1 MADDID
7 IVSDLGGDGADTAPP
22 AVDSPTTPAPRT
34 DEQSHQDGKAAP
46 SLRDQLSSA
55 LKTTEETPGNA
66 QQDGGR
72 VRDPATGKF
81 VSAAA
86 AQATGTEQPQPAA
99 PAAQPGE
106 SQVPPGLQ
114 ISADAFASLPAETQA
129 QLART
134 MEYVNS
140 RAGLLQSL
148 EPLEHLIAP
157 RREAW
162 RMNGWTEDQAIG
174 QLFALS
180 DYATRDPAGFIS
192 YFANQSGI
200 DLEDLVFG
208 EDENPIDPNLAALH
222 NQIAELQQQIAGT
235 SQYQQQQQH
244 NQVVDQVLA
253 FLDEKNESGEL
264 LRPYASDIG
273 NDYLAFIQIERERNP
288 GAGMRDILQK
298 AYDRACWANE
308 SVREKMQAASE
319 TAAKAAQ
326 LRQATERANK
336 ARTAGVSPASGTPS
350 SSAAV
355 SSPASVNLR
364 ETIRAAMHSA

>member
-1 MADDID
+1 MSPEENFD
-7 IVSDLGGDGADTAPP
+7 IVSDLGENGEASLP
-22 AVDSPTTPAPRT
+22 AVDTPSQSEPRT
-34 DEQSHQDGKAAP
+34 DEQSHQDGKTAP

-55 LKTTEETPGNA
+55 LKATEDTPANA

-81 VSAAA
+81 VSAA
-86 AQATGTEQPQPAA
+86 QTPTSDQPAA
-99 PAAQPGE
+99 QTAQPGAA
-106 SQVPPGLQ
+106 QVPQGLQ
-114 ISADAFASLPAETQA
+114 ISADVFASLPAETQA

-148 EPLEHLIAP
+148 EPLEQLIAP

-162 RMNGWTEDQAIG
+162 RINGWTEDQAVG

-180 DYATRDPAGFIS
+180 DYATRDPAGFIQ

-208 EDENPIDPNLAALH
+208 EDENPVDPNVAAL
-222 NQIAELQQQIAGT
+222 QEQVAQMQQMLHGNVQ
-235 SQYQQQQQH
+235 QQQQQQH
-244 NQVVDQVLA
+244 GQVVNQVLA
-253 FLDEKNESGEL
+253 FLDETNENGEL

-273 NDYLAFIQIERERNP
+273 NDYLEFIRIERERNP
-288 GAGMRDILQK
+288 GADMRTVLQK
-298 AYDRACWANE
+298 AYDRACWAND
-308 SVREKMQAASE
+308 SVREKMQAASAA
-319 TAAKAAQ
+319 AAKAEQ
-326 LRQATERANK
+326 LRQAAERANK
-336 ARTAGVSPASGTPS
+336 ARSAGVSPASGTPS

-355 SSPASVNLR
+355 SSPASGNLR

>member
-1 MADDID
+1 MHPKENFD
-7 IVSDLGGDGADTAPP
+7 IVSDPGENGDASLP
-22 AVDSPTTPAPRT
+22 AVDTPSQSEPRT
-34 DEQSHQDGKAAP
+34 DTQTHQDGEPAK

-55 LKTTEETPGNA
+55 LKAPEETPANA

-86 AQATGTEQPQPAA
+86 QSPASDQPAA
-99 PAAQPGE
+99 QTAQPGAVE
-106 SQVPPGLQ
+106 VPQGLQ
-114 ISADAFASLPAETQA
+114 ISADVFASLPAETQA

-148 EPLEHLIAP
+148 EPLEQLIAP

-162 RMNGWTEDQAIG
+162 RMNGWTEDQAVG

-180 DYATRDPAGFIS
+180 DYATRDPAGFIQ

-208 EDENPIDPNLAALH
+208 EDENPVDPNVAAL
-222 NQIAELQQQIAGT
+222 QSELAEVRQMLYGNVQQ
-235 SQYQQQQQH
+235 QQQQQH
-244 NQVVDQVLA
+244 GQVVNQVLA

-273 NDYLAFIQIERERNP
+273 NDYLEFIRIEKERNP
-288 GAGMRDILQK
+288 GADMRTVLQK
-298 AYDRACWANE
+298 AYDRACWAND
-308 SVREKMQAASE
+308 SVREKMQAAS
-319 TAAKAAQ
+319 AAAAQAEQ
-326 LRQATERANK
+326 LRQAAERASK
-336 ARTAGVSPASGTPS
+336 ARSAGVSPASGTPS

-355 SSPASVNLR
+355 SSPASGDLR
-364 ETIRAAMHSA
+364 EAIRAAMHSA